1 MLIKKIAL
9 PIAALAMTALVGCGS
24 DSSSNSAPANGG
36 TIDQLPASV
45 DTFFDVEKYTCTE
58 TVNKCKTVA
67 INGLTEPAQCAGNNT
82 WGMVMMGK
90 PVAGC
95 TSVPDPA
102 AASTD
107 PTTPDP
113 STDPSTDPVVGPTP
127 VSGTVACQDAAGMS
141 CSEGPASY
149 GDCDPTEGET
159 AVEACPAG
167 GTLCEIPGA
176 PSDIKVYMYG
186 ASAADNCE
194 LMKAFAAGAM

>member
-9 PIAALAMTALVGCGS
+9 PFAALAMTALVGCGS

-95 TSVPDPA
+95 TSVPDPV
-102 AASTD
+102 D
-107 PTTPDP
+107 PADP
-113 STDPSTDPVVGPTP
+113 STDPEPSTDPVVGPTP
-127 VSGTVACQDAAGMS
+127 VSGTVACQA
-141 CSEGPASY
+141 EGGSYCEEAPASY

-167 GTLCEIPGA
+167 GLLCVVPDVPAEI
-176 PSDIKVYMYG
+176 KMYFYG
-186 ASAADNCE
+186 EYAEQSCE
-194 LMKAFAAGAM
+194 FMKALADL

>member
-45 DTFFDVEKYTCTE
+45 DKFFDVEKYTCTE

-67 INGLTEPAQCAGNNT
+67 IKGQTEPAQCAGNNT
-82 WGMVMMGK
+82 WGMVMLGK

-95 TSVPDPA
+95 TSVPDPV
-102 AASTD
+102 D
-107 PTTPDP
+107 PADP
-113 STDPSTDPVVGPTP
+113 STDPEPSTDPVVGPTP
-127 VSGTVACQDAAGMS
+127 VSGTVACQDAAGMG

-149 GDCDPTEGET
+149 ASECDTSDGE
-159 AVEACPAG
+159 VLLDACPAG

-194 LMKAFAAGAM
+194 LMKALAAGAM